1 MCVVNHIIIGCVIYT
16 APTQKCCWGKKKK
29 KKWPELFDMKLTK
42 NWADWIE
49 LFTETRHRKSCSNWT
64 PIVMNQSETS
74 IPNHNMIRRRNRLLF
89 YFTRS
94 FENMKQILERFCDTT
109 TTSENSWAMWLRLRR
124 CYYNPWFMTQ
134 WSIKWSGNSLSIG
147 SYLGSGGPS
156 DSGFIDS
163 LQRERKTRKASFWR
177 MWENFAPGG
186 WPGATPDS
194 FASTKDRN

>member
-1 MCVVNHIIIGCVIYT
+1 ML
-16 APTQKCCWGKKKK
+16 PEKKKIR
-29 KKWPELFDMKLTK
+29 PMLFGMKLTK
-42 NWADWIE
+42 NWEDWIE
-49 LFTETRHRKSCSNWT
+49 LFIKTRHRKSCSNWT
-64 PIVMNQSETS
+64 PIGMNQSETFIS
-74 IPNHNMIRRRNRLLF
+74 NHNMIRNRNRLLF
-89 YFTRS
+89 EFTRS
-94 FENMKQILERFCDTT
+94 FENMKQIFERDLWDTT
-109 TTSENSWAMWLRLRR
+109 TTSENSWAMWLWLKC

-134 WSIKWSGNSLSIG
+134 WSIKWPGNSLSIG

-194 FASTKDRN
+194 CAATKDRN